1 MKDTRVADWIKRIAK
16 KQNKKMAVLIFAN
29 VVFAVITVVFAFAI
43 KILIAGAIGS
53 DKNKVVFGAVFLI
66 SLVFVQFGLRILIN
80 GLSEHIQGKLEIDF
94 KSYIFSQILK
104 KQYSE
109 IKEYHSGELMN
120 RLTNDVSVVS
130 DGLVS
135 IVPVTVCAVVRL
147 VCAVGALIYLDWV
160 FAIAFSVAGLLV
172 FLVIALLRNKLK
184 SIHKQAQE
192 TEGKTR
198 SFLQE
203 CIENILAIK
212 VFSVRK
218 GIEEKSDHLQETNFK
233 VKMKRRNYSVTGHA
247 IYNFI
252 FSAGYIFALI
262 YGGIKIFHGLIGY
275 DVLSAVLQLV
285 NNVQVPFASLSNVIP
300 KYYAM
305 MASAERLIEIENLE
319 CEQDE
324 TEIDRDKVYNS
335 LKTIEIQNISFS
347 YDDEKVLS
355 NTSLSIKK
363 NDFVAICGTSGIGKS
378 TLIKL
383 LLGVYKLDD
392 GKMFFNTTDGELA
405 INNITRHLFSYVP
418 QGNMI
423 FSGSIKDNVCFTKTD
438 VSDDEINKALYI
450 SCADTFIN
458 NLPQGINTVVGENG
472 LGLSEGQIQRLAIA
486 RAILFKSPI
495 ILLDEATSALDEE
508 TETKVLSRLKE
519 LADIT
524 VVIVSHRKAMLEY
537 CNRKIQIKNK
547 HIIEIE

>member
-1 MKDTRVADWIKRIAK
+1 MKDKKVAGWIRHISG

-29 VVFAVITVVFAFAI
+29 VIFAVITVVFAFAI
-43 KILIAGAIGS
+43 KMLINGVISGNK
-53 DKNKVVFGAVFLI
+53 DKVIRGAVFLV
-66 SLVFVQFGLRILIN
+66 SLVFIQFGLRILIN

-104 KQYSE
+104 KQYGK
-109 IKEYHSGELMN
+109 IKEYHSGELMT
-120 RLTNDVSVVS
+120 RLTNDVGVVS
-130 DGLVS
+130 DAIVS
-135 IVPVTVCAVVRL
+135 IVPVTVCAIVRL
-147 VCAVGALIYLDWV
+147 VCAVGALIYLDWI
-160 FAIAFSVAGLLV
+160 FAVAFSVAGLLV

-184 SIHKQAQE
+184 SIHKKAQE

-212 VFSVRK
+212 VFSVRE
-218 GIEEKSDHLQETNFK
+218 GIEEKSDNLQDENFRI
-233 VKMKRRNYSVTGHA
+233 KMKRRNYSVTGHA

-262 YGGIKIFHGLIGY
+262 YGGIKIFNGVIGY

-305 MASAERLIEIENLE
+305 MASAERLMEVESIENE
-319 CEQDE
+319 SEDA
-324 TEIDRDKVYNS
+324 EIDIDKVYGA
-335 LKTIEIQNISFS
+335 LKSIEIQDITFS
-347 YDDEKVLS
+347 YDDEKVLQ
-355 NTSLSIKK
+355 NTSLSINKH
-363 NDFVAICGTSGIGKS
+363 DFVAVCGTSGIGKS

-383 LLGVYKLDD
+383 LLGVYKLDN
-392 GKMFFNTTDGELA
+392 GKMFFNTSLGELE
-405 INNITRHLFSYVP
+405 INNTTRRLFSYVP

-438 VSDDEINKALYI
+438 VNEEDLKKALYV
-450 SCADTFIN
+450 SCADEFIN
-458 NLPQGINTVVGENG
+458 NLPQGVNTVVGENG
-472 LGLSEGQIQRLAIA
+472 LGLSEGQVQRLAIA

-508 TETKVLSRLKE
+508 TETKVLGRLKE
-519 LADIT
+519 LEDIT
-524 VVIVSHRKAMLEY
+524 VIIVSHRKAMLSY

-547 HIIEIE
+547 RIIEI